1 MIGRLACTTSSV
13 AARFAS
19 AKTSKK
25 YGRFTAAMIP
35 IHCAFM
41 LIEQVTANSV
51 TTITLNRPEKLN
63 ALIGTMREDLLD
75 ALRSAENDPDT
86 RVVVITGAGR
96 AFCAGGD
103 VDFMSG
109 LQQNGDLSSFRALL
123 DAGSEVV
130 LEIASMTRPVI
141 ASVNGIAAGAGCN
154 LALACDYRI
163 ASDAAKFSESFIR
176 IGLHPD
182 WGGTWLLPRLVG
194 RSRAFEL
201 CATGRAVEAAEAL
214 AIGMIDRIVPA
225 PQLAAE
231 TEKLAQTF
239 AAASPGALAR
249 IKRALQASES
259 NDLRTQLDLEA
270 QHQMECFQSEEAK
283 AKIAAFARK

>member
-1 MIGRLACTTSSV
+1 
-13 AARFAS
+13 
-19 AKTSKK
+19 
-25 YGRFTAAMIP
+25 
-35 IHCAFM
+35 M
-41 LIEQVTANSV
+41 LIEHTKSNSV
-51 TTITLNRPEKLN
+51 ATITLNRPEKLN

-109 LQQNGDLSSFRALL
+109 LQQRGDLAAFRALL

-130 LEIASMTRPVI
+130 LEIVSMAKPVI
-141 ASVNGIAAGAGCN
+141 ASVNGVAAGAGCN

-163 ASDAAKFSESFIR
+163 ASEEAKFSESFIR

-182 WGGTWLLPRLVG
+182 WGGTWLLPRLIG
-194 RSRAFEL
+194 PSRALEL

-214 AIGMIDRIVPA
+214 AIGMVDRVVPA
-225 PQLAAE
+225 AELAAE

-239 AAASPGALAR
+239 AAASPVALAG
-249 IKRALQASES
+249 IKRALHASES

-270 QHQMECFQSEEAK
+270 EHQMECFQSEEAK
-283 AKIAAFARK
+283 TRIAAFARK